1 MRTVIDVGAAD
12 GTSCIHWM
20 DKDPDNTTIWAF
32 EPRPEAASALFVN
45 SKKFPN
51 YHVVQKAVSDFTG
64 KAKFNVSV
72 QGECSSLNEFAD
84 ELGTLWPG
92 RDDLKVADTVEVDVI
107 RLEDFVNEF
116 KIEKIDLLHV
126 DAQGN
131 DLEVLMGLG
140 EKVTIVGSGVIEMP
154 RTHAVKLYKEQKYDM
169 NDAIEFLN
177 KNGFRIHSIKPN
189 DQWCNEVNIVFFRP

>member
-32 EPRPEAASALFVN
+32 EPRPEAASALFIN
-45 SKKFPN
+45 SKKFSN

-72 QGECSSLNEFAD
+72 QGECSSLNEFS
-84 ELGTLWPG
+84 E
-92 RDDLKVADTVEVDVI
+92 DLKTSETVEVDVI

-140 EKVTIVGSGVIEMP
+140 EKVTIVGSGVIEMA
-154 RTHAVKLYKEQKYDM
+154 RTHAVKLYKDQKYDM
-169 NDAIEFLN
+169 NDAIDFLN

-189 DQWCNEVNIVFFRP
+189 DQWCNEVNIMFFRP

>member
-12 GTSCIHWM
+12 GISCIHWM

-32 EPRPEAASALFVN
+32 EPRPEAASALFIN
-45 SKKFPN
+45 SKKFSN

-72 QGECSSLNEFAD
+72 QGECSSLNEFS
-84 ELGTLWPG
+84 E
-92 RDDLKVADTVEVDVI
+92 DLKTSETVEVDVI

-126 DAQGN
+126 DAQGH

-140 EKVTIVGSGVIEMP
+140 EKVTIVGSGVIEMA
-154 RTHAVKLYKEQKYDM
+154 RTHAVKLYKDQKYDM
-169 NDAIEFLN
+169 NDAIDFLN
-177 KNGFRIHSIKPN
+177 KNGFRIHSIKPS

>member
-20 DKDPDNTTIWAF
+20 DKDPDETTIWAF
-32 EPRPEAASALFVN
+32 EPRPDAASALFLN
-45 SKKFPN
+45 SKKFHN

-72 QGECSSLNEFAD
+72 QGECSSLNEFAE
-84 ELGTLWPG
+84 ELDASWPG
-92 RDDLKVADTVEVDVI
+92 REDLKVADTVEVDVI

-126 DAQGN
+126 DAQGH

-169 NDAIEFLN
+169 NDAIDFLV
-177 KNGFRIHSIKPN
+177 KNGFMIHSIKPN
-189 DQWCNEVNIVFFRP
+189 DKWCNEVNIIFFRP

>member
-20 DKDPDNTTIWAF
+20 DKDPDGTTIWAF
-32 EPRPEAASALFVN
+32 EPRPEAASSLFVN
-45 SKKFPN
+45 SKKFPT

-72 QGECSSLNEFAD
+72 QGECSSLNEFAEEID
-84 ELGTLWPG
+84 AVWPG
-92 RDDLKVADTVEVDVI
+92 REDLKMAETVEVDVI

-126 DAQGN
+126 DAQGH

-140 EKVTIVGSGVIEMP
+140 DKVTIVGSGVIEMA
-154 RTHAVKLYKEQKYDM
+154 RSHTVKLYKDQKYDM

-189 DQWCNEVNIVFFRP
+189 DIWCNEVNIVFFRP

>member
-32 EPRPEAASALFVN
+32 EPRPGAASALFVN
-45 SKKFPN
+45 SKKFPT

-72 QGECSSLNEFAD
+72 QGECSSLNEFAEEID
-84 ELGTLWPG
+84 AVWPG
-92 RDDLKVADTVEVDVI
+92 REDLKMAETVEVDVI

-126 DAQGN
+126 DAQGH

-140 EKVTIVGSGVIEMP
+140 DKVTIVGSGVIEMA
-154 RTHAVKLYKEQKYDM
+154 RSHTVKLYKDQKYDM

-189 DQWCNEVNIVFFRP
+189 DIWCNEVNIVFFRP